1 MTLPVKPESVDQ
13 NDEPATA
20 RFVPKMGSNILLW
33 LIFGFFVV
41 FLIWASLTEI
51 DRTVR
56 GMGRVVP
63 SSKMQVISNLEGGIV
78 QEVLVRTGQEV
89 KSGEPL
95 VHLDPTATGGEF
107 GSGSATVAAL
117 AAKIERLKAEITGRT
132 PNLGGMAGPAEIER
146 ALYRARMAELASLR
160 SAGAARVAGA
170 SRSVNEAQS
179 IYAAR
184 LSTASAAQAELD
196 AIRPLVERGIEPR
209 LSLTQA
215 IGQSA
220 NCLE

>member
-63 SSKMQVISNLEGGIV
+63 ITSSTCISSV
-78 QEVLVRTGQEV
+78 
-89 KSGEPL
+89 PL
-95 VHLDPTATGGEF
+95 RG
-107 GSGSATVAAL
+107 
-117 AAKIERLKAEITGRT
+117 
-132 PNLGGMAGPAEIER
+132 
-146 ALYRARMAELASLR
+146 
-160 SAGAARVAGA
+160 
-170 SRSVNEAQS
+170 
-179 IYAAR
+179 
-184 LSTASAAQAELD
+184 LSTTKRTEYGNSHL
-196 AIRPLVERGIEPR
+196 
-209 LSLTQA
+209 
-215 IGQSA
+215 
-220 NCLE
+220 

>member
-95 VHLDPTATGGEF
+95 VRLDPTATGGEF

-117 AAKIERLKAEITGRT
+117 AAKIERLKAEITGRS
-132 PNLGGMAGPAEIER
+132 PNLGGLAALPKSNGHCIAHAWRNLQACKVRSSKSGGGFAVGKRGPIH
-146 ALYRARMAELASLR
+146 LR
-160 SAGAARVAGA
+160 STPFCSICGA
-170 SRSVNEAQS
+170 SR
-179 IYAAR
+179 
-184 LSTASAAQAELD
+184 T
-196 AIRPLVERGIEPR
+196 
-209 LSLTQA
+209 
-215 IGQSA
+215 
-220 NCLE
+220 